1 MREFIDEQGQA
12 WGIHVDVNAIR
23 KVRSVA
29 GIDLTK
35 VMDSKENLQ
44 ALVDD
49 VVALVDVLHVL
60 CLEQC
65 EHRKI
70 NAEAFAK
77 TLYGDAISR
86 ATTALMES
94 IIDFFPQGRGK
105 ILRQLWD
112 KSMQVAAMQMEQV
125 QAAVDA
131 LTLPISSVSTPD
143 TQSENLD
150 PIPLENLRP
159 SQKRHGK
166 RQHA

>member
-1 MREFIDEQGQA
+1 MREFIDEQGQT

-23 KVRSVA
+23 KARQLA

-65 EHRKI
+65 EHRKVTP
-70 NAEAFAK
+70 EAFAK
-77 TLYGDAISR
+77 ALYGDAISR
-86 ATTALMES
+86 ATAALMES
-94 IIDFFPQGRGK
+94 IIDFFPQSRGK
-105 ILRQLWD
+105 ILRQLWE
-112 KSMQVAAMQMEQV
+112 KSKEVATMQMVQV

-131 LTLPISSVSTPD
+131 LTLPTSSASMQPTPSV
-143 TQSENLD
+143 TQAPTLSENSK
-150 PIPLENLRP
+150 PLQR
-159 SQKRHGK
+159 QRGK
-166 RQHA
+166 RTQG

>member
-1 MREFIDEQGQA
+1 MREFIDEQGRT
-12 WGIHVDVNAIR
+12 WGVRVDVDAIR
-23 KVRSVA
+23 KTRQLV

-60 CLEQC
+60 CEKQC
-65 EHRKI
+65 GHRGVT
-70 NAEAFAK
+70 AEDFAK
-77 TLYGDAISR
+77 ALYGDAISR

-105 ILRQLWD
+105 ILRQLWE
-112 KSMQVAAMQMEQV
+112 KSKEVAAMQMAQV

-131 LTLPISSVSTPD
+131 LTLPILSPSTQPMP
-143 TQSENLD
+143 TESLD
-150 PIPLENLRP
+150 PTPYEN
-159 SQKRHGK
+159 SQRLPRRRGK
-166 RQHA
+166 RTQG